1 MCFLLTRELGFIQR
15 YSTGSYRIH
24 PPPNVYHHNLRS
36 FLIMTTNGF
45 CVASVSPDADLTD
58 TASVRRGQALSN
70 KLNSVLSSSY
80 ADSEIREALRLYDL
94 RYAANKDIEL
104 DLRYESQREV
114 IEANARIVND
124 FSKVVKVS
132 CVRVL
137 FHLPCTC

>member
-1 MCFLLTRELGFIQR
+1 
-15 YSTGSYRIH
+15 
-24 PPPNVYHHNLRS
+24 
-36 FLIMTTNGF
+36 MTTNGF
-45 CVASVSPDADLTD
+45 RVASVSQDADLTD
-58 TASVRRGQALSN
+58 TASSRRGQALSN

-104 DLRYESQREV
+104 DLRYEAQREV

-132 CVRVL
+132 CVWVS
-137 FHLPCTC
+137 FHLPCICCHASAIDL